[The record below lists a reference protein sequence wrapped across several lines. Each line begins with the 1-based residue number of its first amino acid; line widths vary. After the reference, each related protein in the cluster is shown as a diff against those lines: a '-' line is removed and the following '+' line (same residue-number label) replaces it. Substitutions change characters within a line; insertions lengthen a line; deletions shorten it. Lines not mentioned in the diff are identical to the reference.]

1 MFNSINS
8 LNNNKWSQILK
19 NKINEAEFENRWFTK
34 NFILNNLK
42 YWGKK
47 LNKKRLFD
55 WSKHY
60 NIKDE
65 SKKVAIIMA
74 GNFPLAGMH
83 DLVCVL
89 LSCNEA
95 VIKPSSKDRVLITFL
110 VNFLHEKFPL
120 SKNFI
125 SINNDKLT
133 NFEMVIATG
142 SNNTHK
148 YFEYYFKNKKSLL
161 RKNRN
166 SIAVLDGNE
175 TKKEISKLAEDVFLY
190 FGLGCRNVS
199 KIYIPKNYDFDKLFE
214 GFKFYKH
221 LIKHNKYFNNYNY
234 QKTIKIMNN
243 ESFIDYEYFLLAK
256 SKLLSPPISILYYDF
271 YDKLSTVEKEI
282 EKNKSLIQC
291 VVSNLNIKN
300 SIKFGESQKPN
311 LDQYADNVDTL
322 NFLLTS
328 S

>member
-1 MFNSINS
+1 
-8 LNNNKWSQILK
+8 
-19 NKINEAEFENRWFTK
+19 
-34 NFILNNLK
+34 LNNLK

-47 LNKKRLFD
+47 LNKKRLFE
-55 WSKHY
+55 WSKNY
-60 NIKDE
+60 NINDE

-83 DLVCVL
+83 DFVSVL
-89 LSCNEA
+89 ISCNEA
-95 VIKPSSKDRVLITFL
+95 IIKPSSKDRVLITFL

-125 SINNDKLT
+125 SIKNNKLT
-133 NFEMVIATG
+133 DFEMVIATG

-214 GFKFYKH
+214 GFKFYKN

-234 QKTIKIMNN
+234 QKTIKIMNH